1 MGACGPFSDISDPT
15 FCEFVLEIFT
25 LGITTGTTPTTYSPS
40 DNVNRLQ
47 MAAFLSRTV
56 DGVLQRDSRRAA
68 LKQFWTTQ
76 NDVVAST
83 TTVGFHPVLIES
95 DGADVWVANRD
106 SFTISRVRGSDGRVL
121 ETWTGAFRAV
131 GVLIAAGRVFASQ
144 NFTPGALFMIDPRQP
159 AGAVTAVATN
169 LGDYASGMA
178 YDGFHIWTAN
188 NANSG
193 TTGGSVSFVTPS
205 PSLPWT
211 VVTVTTGYQ
220 SPQGALFDGT
230 NVWVTDG
237 TSNTLLKLN
246 GNGSIAKTVTVGTDP
261 QFPVFD
267 GANIWVPNV
276 VGGSVSVVRASSG
289 LVIGTLT
296 GNGLS
301 SPTAAAF
308 DGQRVLVTNQ
318 GNGTVSLWK
327 AADLK
332 ELGSFSVGSGGSIPI
347 GACSDGVSFW
357 VSLFSAGQIARF

>member
-1 MGACGPFSDISDPT
+1 
-15 FCEFVLEIFT
+15 
-25 LGITTGTTPTTYSPS
+25 
-40 DNVNRLQ
+40 
-47 MAAFLSRTV
+47 
-56 DGVLQRDSRRAA
+56 
-68 LKQFWTTQ
+68 
-76 NDVVAST
+76 
-83 TTVGFHPVLIES
+83 
-95 DGADVWVANRD
+95 
-106 SFTISRVRGSDGRVL
+106 
-121 ETWTGAFRAV
+121 
-131 GVLIAAGRVFASQ
+131 
-144 NFTPGALFMIDPRQP
+144 
-159 AGAVTAVATN
+159 
-169 LGDYASGMA
+169 
-178 YDGFHIWTAN
+178 
-188 NANSG
+188 
-193 TTGGSVSFVTPS
+193 
-205 PSLPWT
+205 